1 MSTKILSV
9 SHPDIWGYAI
19 RYPAGLSVIH
29 IPEDSEPTLLV
40 KLPHQFLLTA
50 RINKGFQV
58 YVVPVEVEGGYTIGL
73 ISSFNDDNENPLVS
87 LMCLEADSHSLD
99 ILHAFKSER
108 ITVRM
113 VDEHDRELLGY
124 KAKIEMPPE
133 SLARIESARL
143 YVLSHDLE
151 HEISEAANS
160 WFGLRTTDD
169 DAQAITIKFEL
180 SLYEEDRKFKD
191 ERPDLFK
198 FHGSVGFAEVS
209 LVKAE
214 PGLFQELDII
224 LLLQR
229 IFRPEQIYH
238 APLRVTDNEEICDVL
253 VMTDKFCIVVQAKDY
268 PNTEKMLSNTF
279 ARKRSKAISQLK
291 EGCKQVTGAIRYFR
305 RVRPHQ
311 MKIDG
316 KVIPIDLSG
325 RDILNLVVI
334 RERIDY
340 DYEEYSSILMEL
352 HKRIDLPCLGIGYGE
367 LVELCTY
374 CDGPIGLQNAYMDM
388 FYDGLKTGL
397 FKRMRF
403 GYRDLFDVDG
413 CFRF

>member
-1 MSTKILSV
+1 MNKQILSV
-9 SHPDIWGYAI
+9 SHPDIWNRAI
-19 RYPAGLSVIH
+19 RYPAGLSVIRV
-29 IPEDSEPTLLV
+29 PEDSEPTLLV

-50 RINKGFQV
+50 RINKGFKV
-58 YVVPVEVEGGYTIGL
+58 YVAPVDIDGGYTIGL
-73 ISSFNDDNENPLVS
+73 ISSFIDDVENPLVS
-87 LMCLEADSHSLD
+87 LMCLEADTHSLD
-99 ILHAFKSER
+99 VLHAFRSDR

-124 KAKIEMPPE
+124 EAKIEMTAE
-133 SLARIESARL
+133 SLARIESANL
-143 YVLSHDLE
+143 YMLSHDLE
-151 HEISEAANS
+151 HEVSEAANS
-160 WFGLRTTDD
+160 WFGLRTSDD
-169 DAQAITIKFEL
+169 DAQAITVKFETP
-180 SLYEEDRKFKD
+180 LYEEDRKFKD

-198 FHGSVGFAEVS
+198 FNGSVGFAEVS

-253 VMTDKFCIVVQAKDY
+253 VITDKFCMVVQAKDS
-268 PNTEKMLSNTF
+268 PNTEEMLSNTF
-279 ARKRSKAISQLK
+279 DRKRSKAISQLK

-311 MKIDG
+311 MKMGG
-316 KVIPIDLSG
+316 KVIPIDLSD

-340 DYEEYSSILMEL
+340 DYEEYSSKLMEL

-374 CDGPIGLQNAYMDM
+374 CEGPIGLRNAYMDM
-388 FYDGLKTGL
+388 FNDALKTGL

-403 GYRDLFDVDG
+403 GYRDLYTVDG
-413 CFRF
+413 EFKF